1 MNITH
6 LKITR
11 KDYIKI
17 LNKRG
22 IIVPS
27 NITTPKLLRK
37 VKSLRKKGLRYIA
50 NIRCIPKSD
59 HMSTDDII
67 KAIYTH
73 IHRKKQDEINEILT
87 RSNLTRFV
95 PRQNISRSEVD
106 EILRLHMSLN
116 DLKGIAKL
124 CDIMNYDN
132 LSKADLIY
140 TILRS
145 EKNFHENNYLNYIR
159 NNANDEIKR
168 KIIIIR
174 IQLAGLDNIITKQYR
189 ESIKKYLHTVENMVN
204 VTDTDKDKI
213 NNRLLKIIFDLNE
226 RNKSRHID
234 YDDQNYY
241 GIKDIEH
248 LYINPDDYYKT
259 ILAKQSFDNN
269 CRFYICRGDKNKE
282 LSLKQYIN
290 KVIPYLGDL
299 INKKKDNNQKLQLE
313 SA

>member
-50 NIRCIPKSD
+50 NIRCIPTSD
-59 HMSTDDII
+59 NMSTDDII

-87 RSNLTRFV
+87 RSNLTRLV

-106 EILRLHMSLN
+106 EILRLHNMSLN
-116 DLKGIAKL
+116 DLKRTAKL

-132 LSKADLIY
+132 LSKEDPIY

-145 EKNFHENNYLNYIR
+145 EKSFHENNYLNYI
-159 NNANDEIKR
+159 
-168 KIIIIR
+168 
-174 IQLAGLDNIITKQYR
+174 
-189 ESIKKYLHTVENMVN
+189 
-204 VTDTDKDKI
+204 
-213 NNRLLKIIFDLNE
+213 
-226 RNKSRHID
+226 
-234 YDDQNYY
+234 
-241 GIKDIEH
+241 
-248 LYINPDDYYKT
+248 
-259 ILAKQSFDNN
+259 
-269 CRFYICRGDKNKE
+269 
-282 LSLKQYIN
+282 
-290 KVIPYLGDL
+290 
-299 INKKKDNNQKLQLE
+299 
-313 SA
+313 

>member
-37 VKSLRKKGLRYIA
+37 VKSLRKKVLRYIA
-50 NIRCIPKSD
+50 NIRCIPTSD
-59 HMSTDDII
+59 NMSTDDII

-87 RSNLTRFV
+87 RSNLTRLV

-106 EILRLHMSLN
+106 EILRLHNMSLN
-116 DLKGIAKL
+116 DLKRTAKL

-132 LSKADLIY
+132 LSKEDLIY

-145 EKNFHENNYLNYIR
+145 EK
-159 NNANDEIKR
+159 ASM
-168 KIIIIR
+168 KIII
-174 IQLAGLDNIITKQYR
+174 
-189 ESIKKYLHTVENMVN
+189 
-204 VTDTDKDKI
+204 
-213 NNRLLKIIFDLNE
+213 
-226 RNKSRHID
+226 
-234 YDDQNYY
+234 
-241 GIKDIEH
+241 
-248 LYINPDDYYKT
+248 
-259 ILAKQSFDNN
+259 
-269 CRFYICRGDKNKE
+269 
-282 LSLKQYIN
+282 
-290 KVIPYLGDL
+290 
-299 INKKKDNNQKLQLE
+299 
-313 SA
+313 

>member
-1 MNITH
+1 MH
-6 LKITR
+6 LKITC

-59 HMSTDDII
+59 NMSTDDII
-67 KAIYTH
+67 KATYTH

-87 RSNLTRFV
+87 RSNLTRLV

-116 DLKGIAKL
+116 DLKRIAKL

-132 LSKADLIY
+132 LSKEDLIY

-145 EKNFHENNYLNYIR
+145 EKSFHENNYLNYIR
-159 NNANDEIKR
+159 NNADDEIKR

-174 IQLAGLDNIITKQYR
+174 IQLAGLDNIITK
-189 ESIKKYLHTVENMVN
+189 
-204 VTDTDKDKI
+204 
-213 NNRLLKIIFDLNE
+213 
-226 RNKSRHID
+226 
-234 YDDQNYY
+234 
-241 GIKDIEH
+241 
-248 LYINPDDYYKT
+248 
-259 ILAKQSFDNN
+259 
-269 CRFYICRGDKNKE
+269 
-282 LSLKQYIN
+282 
-290 KVIPYLGDL
+290 
-299 INKKKDNNQKLQLE
+299 
-313 SA
+313 

>member
-1 MNITH
+1 MNIAH

-50 NIRCIPKSD
+50 NIRCIPTSD
-59 HMSTDDII
+59 NMSTDDII

-87 RSNLTRFV
+87 RSNLTRLV

-106 EILRLHMSLN
+106 EILRLHNMSLN
-116 DLKGIAKL
+116 DLKRTAKL

-132 LSKADLIY
+132 LSKEDLIY

-145 EKNFHENNYLNYIR
+145 EKPSM
-159 NNANDEIKR
+159 
-168 KIIIIR
+168 KIII
-174 IQLAGLDNIITKQYR
+174 
-189 ESIKKYLHTVENMVN
+189 
-204 VTDTDKDKI
+204 
-213 NNRLLKIIFDLNE
+213 
-226 RNKSRHID
+226 
-234 YDDQNYY
+234 
-241 GIKDIEH
+241 
-248 LYINPDDYYKT
+248 
-259 ILAKQSFDNN
+259 
-269 CRFYICRGDKNKE
+269 
-282 LSLKQYIN
+282 
-290 KVIPYLGDL
+290 
-299 INKKKDNNQKLQLE
+299 
-313 SA
+313 

>member
-6 LKITR
+6 LKITC

-50 NIRCIPKSD
+50 NIRCIPTSD
-59 HMSTDDII
+59 NMSTDDII

-87 RSNLTRFV
+87 RSNLTRLV

-106 EILRLHMSLN
+106 EILRLHNMSLN
-116 DLKGIAKL
+116 DLKRTAKL

-132 LSKADLIY
+132 LSKEDLIY

-145 EKNFHENNYLNYIR
+145 EKSFHENNYLNYI
-159 NNANDEIKR
+159 
-168 KIIIIR
+168 
-174 IQLAGLDNIITKQYR
+174 
-189 ESIKKYLHTVENMVN
+189 
-204 VTDTDKDKI
+204 
-213 NNRLLKIIFDLNE
+213 
-226 RNKSRHID
+226 
-234 YDDQNYY
+234 
-241 GIKDIEH
+241 
-248 LYINPDDYYKT
+248 
-259 ILAKQSFDNN
+259 
-269 CRFYICRGDKNKE
+269 
-282 LSLKQYIN
+282 
-290 KVIPYLGDL
+290 
-299 INKKKDNNQKLQLE
+299 
-313 SA
+313 

>member
-37 VKSLRKKGLRYIA
+37 VKKKKKKGLRYIA
-50 NIRCIPKSD
+50 NIRCIPTSD
-59 HMSTDDII
+59 NMSTDDII

-87 RSNLTRFV
+87 RSNLTRLV

-106 EILRLHMSLN
+106 EILRLHNMSLN
-116 DLKGIAKL
+116 DLKRTAKL

-132 LSKADLIY
+132 LSKEDPIY

-145 EKNFHENNYLNYIR
+145 EKSFHENNYLNYI
-159 NNANDEIKR
+159 
-168 KIIIIR
+168 
-174 IQLAGLDNIITKQYR
+174 
-189 ESIKKYLHTVENMVN
+189 
-204 VTDTDKDKI
+204 
-213 NNRLLKIIFDLNE
+213 
-226 RNKSRHID
+226 
-234 YDDQNYY
+234 
-241 GIKDIEH
+241 
-248 LYINPDDYYKT
+248 
-259 ILAKQSFDNN
+259 
-269 CRFYICRGDKNKE
+269 
-282 LSLKQYIN
+282 
-290 KVIPYLGDL
+290 
-299 INKKKDNNQKLQLE
+299 
-313 SA
+313 

>member
-50 NIRCIPKSD
+50 NIRCIPTSD
-59 HMSTDDII
+59 NMSTDDII

-73 IHRKKQDEINEILT
+73 IHRKKQDEINKILT
-87 RSNLTRFV
+87 RSNLTRLV

-106 EILRLHMSLN
+106 EILRLHNMSLN
-116 DLKGIAKL
+116 DLKRTAKL

-132 LSKADLIY
+132 LSKEDLIY

-145 EKNFHENNYLNYIR
+145 EKSFHENNYLNYI
-159 NNANDEIKR
+159 
-168 KIIIIR
+168 
-174 IQLAGLDNIITKQYR
+174 
-189 ESIKKYLHTVENMVN
+189 
-204 VTDTDKDKI
+204 
-213 NNRLLKIIFDLNE
+213 
-226 RNKSRHID
+226 
-234 YDDQNYY
+234 
-241 GIKDIEH
+241 
-248 LYINPDDYYKT
+248 
-259 ILAKQSFDNN
+259 
-269 CRFYICRGDKNKE
+269 
-282 LSLKQYIN
+282 
-290 KVIPYLGDL
+290 
-299 INKKKDNNQKLQLE
+299 
-313 SA
+313 